1 MKDQLRLLLQLQVID
16 TRVQELEAT
25 MAQLPKP
32 LENDRQSLARLE
44 GMLADEKARL
54 TETERWRND
63 QEGLMAREE
72 EAIRKAKAKVQTAK
86 GAKDYGAAS
95 REVDNKRRAR
105 SERED
110 EVLKVMEALEKA
122 KSDIEAHEAHVNKL
136 RERVEAEGK
145 RISEQ
150 ITELRAE
157 AGQRASGRDQLVAQ
171 IDPAL
176 LRRYEHVRRQRGSSV
191 AAVRKGVC
199 TGCHMSIPPQLN
211 NLLVAAL
218 VIQSCPRCNRIIYR
232 EELLAEAPAESAPED
247 TTGGAGA
254 EDDTGSEVT
263 A

>member
-1 MKDQLRLLLQLQVID
+1 MKDQLRLLLQLQAID
-16 TRVQELEAT
+16 SRVQELQAT
-25 MAQLPKP
+25 IAQLPKP
-32 LENDRQSLARLE
+32 LETDKQSLARLE
-44 GMLADEKARL
+44 AMLADEKTRL

-63 QEGLMAREE
+63 QEGLMAQEE

-110 EVLKVMEALEKA
+110 EVIKVMEALEKA
-122 KSDIEAHEAHVNKL
+122 RGDIDAHEAHVNKL
-136 RERVEAEGK
+136 RERVEAEGQ
-145 RISEQ
+145 RIAEQ
-150 ITELRAE
+150 IAELKTEA
-157 AGQRASGRDQLVAQ
+157 AQRATGRDQLVAQ

-176 LRRYEHVRRQRGSSV
+176 MRRYEHVRKQRGSSV

-211 NLLVAAL
+211 NLLVAAK
-218 VIQSCPRCNRIIYR
+218 VIQSCPRCNRILYR
-232 EELLAEAPAESAPED
+232 EELLAETEGEGTPEG
-247 TTGGAGA
+247 TTGGSG
-254 EDDTGSEVT
+254 DDGSVT

>member
-1 MKDQLRLLLQLQVID
+1 LKDQLRLLLQLQAID

-25 MAQLPKP
+25 IAQLPKP
-32 LENDRQSLARLE
+32 LESDKLSLTRLE
-44 GMLADEKARL
+44 TMLADEKARL

-122 KSDIEAHEAHVNKL
+122 KSDIEAHEAHVIKL
-136 RERVEAEGK
+136 RERVDAESQRINEQMAALRLEA
-145 RISEQ
+145 
-150 ITELRAE
+150 A
-157 AGQRASGRDQLVAQ
+157 QRATGRDQIVAQ

-176 LRRYEHVRRQRGSSV
+176 LRRYEHVRKQRGSSV
-191 AAVRKGVC
+191 ASVRKGVC
-199 TGCHMSIPPQLN
+199 SGCHMSIPPQLN

-218 VIQSCPRCNRIIYR
+218 VIQTCPRCNRIIYR
-232 EELLAEAPAESAPED
+232 EELLAEPPTESAD
-247 TTGGAGA
+247 AD
-254 EDDTGSEVT
+254 DDTGSGAT

>member
-1 MKDQLRLLLQLQVID
+1 MKDQLRLLLQLQAID
-16 TRVQELEAT
+16 TRVQELQAT
-25 MAQLPKP
+25 ITQLPKP
-32 LENDRQSLARLE
+32 LESDRQSLARLE
-44 GMLADEKARL
+44 SMLADEKARL
-54 TETERWRND
+54 IETERWRND

-72 EAIRKAKAKVQTAK
+72 EGIRKAKAKVQTAK

-122 KSDIEAHEAHVNKL
+122 KSDIAAHEEHVVKL
-136 RERVEAEGK
+136 RERVEAESK
-145 RISEQ
+145 RIGDQ
-150 ITELRAE
+150 IGELQIEAAERAT
-157 AGQRASGRDQLVAQ
+157 GRDQIVAQ

-176 LRRYEHVRRQRGSSV
+176 LRRYEHVRKQRGSSV

-211 NLLVAAL
+211 NLLVAAQ

-232 EELLAEAPAESAPED
+232 EELLAEDSEN
-247 TTGGAGA
+247 AGS
-254 EDDTGSEVT
+254 DDSGSEVT